1 MFNDLIFVDVN
12 SSGPR
17 TCTFYFL
24 TEHDVSKRRFPTK
37 NTPFCISARRPKC
50 ACAMVYQSPIIVI
63 ISSLRCCL
71 N

>member
-1 MFNDLIFVDVN
+1 MFNDLILVGVN

-37 NTPFCISARRPKC
+37 KTHLLHICKTTQMCMCTGLPVSYHCDNE
-50 ACAMVYQSPIIVI
+50 
-63 ISSLRCCL
+63 
-71 N
+71 

>member
-1 MFNDLIFVDVN
+1 MFNDLILVGVN

-37 NTPFCISARRPKC
+37 KHLLHICKTTQMCMCNGLPVSYHCD
-50 ACAMVYQSPIIVI
+50 
-63 ISSLRCCL
+63 
-71 N
+71 NE

>member
-1 MFNDLIFVDVN
+1 MFNDLILVGVN

-37 NTPFCISARRPKC
+37 KTPFAYLQDDPNVHVQWST
-50 ACAMVYQSPIIVI
+50 
-63 ISSLRCCL
+63 SLL
-71 N
+71 SL